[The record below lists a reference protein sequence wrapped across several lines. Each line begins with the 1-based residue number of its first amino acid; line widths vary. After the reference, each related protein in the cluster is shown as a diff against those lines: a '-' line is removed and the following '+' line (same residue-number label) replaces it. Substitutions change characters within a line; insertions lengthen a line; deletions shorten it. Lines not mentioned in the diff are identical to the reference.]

1 MSWIDDVIKA
11 HPHTSWGNR
20 LVVKKDAYGNRVE
33 VAIERAMRSGEPA
46 PFFNCWVFKPCD
58 YVYRLDS
65 NGRPMPGHP
74 DWAKDLI
81 AQALEVD
88 KARVRL
94 GFGEDEFD
102 VRPF

>member
-1 MSWIDDVIKA
+1 MSWIDDAIKA
-11 HPHTSWGNR
+11 HPHTSWGDR
-20 LVVKKDAYGNRVE
+20 LAVKKDAYGNRVE

-65 NGRPMPGHP
+65 NGRPMPGHL